1 VRHEAPWATAYPRGF
16 KAGVNR
22 RMACRAHED
31 APCSRAV
38 GTTVVLAYQRRGTG
52 LIPGTDDRPG
62 PPPHNDLVTNLA
74 RNLTDTTRAH
84 AGRVAV
90 RVDNAAMTY
99 RALDEASARV
109 AGLLHERGLR
119 PGDRIGLMLPNVAE
133 VPVVYYGILR
143 AGGVVVPMNPLL
155 KEREVAYY
163 LGDSGA
169 GLIFFWHAFA
179 DQARGAAEQAGAEL
193 VVVDGIGFP
202 ELLASATPDFQVA
215 DRDDQDTAVILYTS
229 GTTGH
234 PKGAE
239 LTHGNLISNT
249 EVSRT
254 DIVRATPD
262 DVIFGGLPLFHV
274 FGQTVALNVAVAAGA
289 CLTLLPRFDAGH
301 ALRILA
307 DHRVTVFEGVPTMYV
322 ALLHQPD
329 RADHDTSALRMC
341 ISGGAALPVEVL
353 RGFEDASGVPVL
365 EGYGLSETSPVAS
378 FNHPG
383 RERKPGSIGT
393 PIRDV
398 RMRVV
403 DEAGDEVAQGE
414 VGEIAIQGP
423 NVMKGYWQR
432 PEATA
437 EAIRGGWFR
446 TGDMGRVDEDGYFYI
461 VDRKKDLI
469 IRGGYNV
476 YPREIEEVLY
486 EHPAVA
492 EAAVIGLP
500 HSSLGEEVGAAVAL
514 KPGAAITAE
523 ELRDFV
529 KSQVAAYK
537 YPRHVWLVDALPK
550 GATGKIQK
558 RDIVIPADLA
568 ES

>member
-1 VRHEAPWATAYPRGF
+1 M
-16 KAGVNR
+16 N
-22 RMACRAHED
+22 
-31 APCSRAV
+31 S
-38 GTTVVLAYQRRGTG
+38 
-52 LIPGTDDRPG
+52 
-62 PPPHNDLVTNLA
+62 VTNLA
-74 RNLTDTTRAH
+74 KNLTDTTRTH
-84 AGRVAV
+84 GGRVAV

-109 AGLLHERGLR
+109 AALLHERGLK
-119 PGDRIGLMLPNVAE
+119 PGDRVGIMMPNVAE
-133 VPVVYYGILR
+133 VPVVYYGVLR

-155 KEREVAYY
+155 KVREVAYY

-169 GLIFFWHAFA
+169 GLIFAWHTFA
-179 DQARGAAEQAGAEL
+179 GQARGGAEQAEADAI
-193 VVVDGIGFP
+193 VVDEANFP
-202 ELLASATPDFQVA
+202 ELLASVDPDYEVA
-215 DRDDQDTAVILYTS
+215 DAADEDTAVILYTS

-249 EVSRT
+249 EVSR
-254 DIVRATPD
+254 DEIAHAHPD

-274 FGQTVALNVAVAAGA
+274 FGQTVALNVAVASGA

-301 ALRILA
+301 ALRIIA
-307 DHRVTVFEGVPTMYV
+307 GHRVTVFEGVPTMYV
-322 ALLHQPD
+322 ALLHAAD
-329 RADHDTSALRMC
+329 RADYDTSTLRMC

-353 RGFEDASGVPVL
+353 RGFEEAFDVPVL

-378 FNHPG
+378 FNHLD

-398 RMRVV
+398 QMRVV
-403 DEAGDEVAQGE
+403 DADDQEVPEGE
-414 VGEIAIQGP
+414 VGEIVIRGP

-432 PEATA
+432 PGATA
-437 EAIRGGWFR
+437 EALRDGWFH
-446 TGDMGRVDEDGYFYI
+446 TGDLARVDSGGYFYI
-461 VDRKKDLI
+461 VDRKKDMI

-500 HSSLGEEVGAAVAL
+500 HPSLGEEVAAAVAL
-514 KPGAAITAE
+514 KPGATITVE
-523 ELRDFV
+523 ELRDYV

-537 YPRHVWLVDALPK
+537 YPRHVWIVDALPK
-550 GATGKIQK
+550 GPTGKIQK

-568 ES
+568 AP

>member
-1 VRHEAPWATAYPRGF
+1 
-16 KAGVNR
+16 
-22 RMACRAHED
+22 M
-31 APCSRAV
+31 SS
-38 GTTVVLAYQRRGTG
+38 
-52 LIPGTDDRPG
+52 
-62 PPPHNDLVTNLA
+62 VTNLA
-74 RNLTDTTRAH
+74 KNLTDTTRVH

-90 RVDNAAMTY
+90 RVDNAALTY

-109 AGLLHERGLR
+109 AGLLRERGLE
-119 PGDRIGLMLPNVAE
+119 PGDRVGLMLPNVAE
-133 VPVVYYGILR
+133 VPVVYYGVLR

-155 KEREVAYY
+155 KAREVAYY

-169 GLIFFWHAFA
+169 GLIFAWHGFA
-179 DQARGAAEQAGAEL
+179 DPARDGAEQVKAEL
-193 VVVDGIGFP
+193 IVVDGDGFP
-202 ELLASATPDFQVA
+202 DLLASATPDYQVV
-215 DRDDQDTAVILYTS
+215 DTGDEDTAVILYTS

-239 LTHGNLISNT
+239 LTHANLISNT
-249 EVSRT
+249 EVARA

-289 CLTLLPRFDAGH
+289 CLTLLPRFDAAH
-301 ALRILA
+301 ALRIIA
-307 DHRVTVFEGVPTMYV
+307 EHRVTVFEGVPTMYV

-329 RADHDTSALRMC
+329 RADYDTSALRMC

-353 RGFEDASGVPVL
+353 RGFEEAFGVTVL
-365 EGYGLSETSPVAS
+365 EGYGLSETSPIAS
-378 FNHPG
+378 FNHPD
-383 RERKPGSIGT
+383 RERRPGSIGT

-398 RMRVV
+398 QMRLV
-403 DEAGDEVAQGE
+403 DNEDNEVPRGE
-414 VGEIAIQGP
+414 VGEIVIRGP

-437 EAIRGGWFR
+437 EAIRDGWFHS
-446 TGDMGRVDEDGYFYI
+446 GDLARVDEDGYYYI

-500 HSSLGEEVGAAVAL
+500 HPSLGEEVGAAVAL
-514 KPGAAITAE
+514 KPGASITGE
-523 ELRDFV
+523 ELRDYV
-529 KSQVAAYK
+529 KGQVAAYK
-537 YPRHVWLVDALPK
+537 YPRHVWIVDALPK
-550 GATGKIQK
+550 GGTGKIQK

-568 ES
+568 AR